1 MLLIYEMHPKQFR
14 SGRKL
19 ALIAKTE
26 SRTSQTR
33 AFAAKGLV
41 IIAVAAT
48 LSSCTSSL
56 DLFGG
61 DKVDR
66 MSTGTIQA
74 KRNPTTMSDEVTVQ
88 NAVSSA
94 DLSKVSMSP
103 LPWANTTTGSAGVVS
118 SIREGRNQGHIC
130 RDFTTTRH
138 SFEGIAQFTGQTC
151 LTNSGDWML
160 TSFDRQ

>member
-1 MLLIYEMHPKQFR
+1 M
-14 SGRKL
+14 
-19 ALIAKTE
+19 IAKTVG
-26 SRTSQTR
+26 RTSQTR
-33 AFAAKGLV
+33 AFAAKGLA
-41 IIAVAAT
+41 IIAVVAT
-48 LSSCTSSL
+48 LSGCTSSL

-66 MSTGTIQA
+66 MSTGTIPV
-74 KRNPTTMSDEVTVQ
+74 KSNPTSTSDEVTVQ

-94 DLSKVSMSP
+94 DLSKVTTSP

-118 SIREGRNQGHIC
+118 HIREARNQGHIC

>member
-1 MLLIYEMHPKQFR
+1 M
-14 SGRKL
+14 
-19 ALIAKTE
+19 ALIAKTVG
-26 SRTSQTR
+26 RTSKTR
-33 AFAAKGLV
+33 AFAAKGLA
-41 IIAVAAT
+41 ILGLAVM
-48 LSSCTSSL
+48 LSGCTSSL

-61 DKVDR
+61 SKVDR
-66 MSTGTIQA
+66 MSTGTIPA
-74 KRNPTTMSDEVTVQ
+74 KRNPTALSDEVTVQ

-118 SIREGRNQGHIC
+118 SIREARTQGHIC

-151 LTNSGDWML
+151 LTNNGSWML
-160 TSFDRQ
+160 TAFDRQ

>member
-1 MLLIYEMHPKQFR
+1 M
-14 SGRKL
+14 

-33 AFAAKGLV
+33 AFAARGFAIAAV
-41 IIAVAAT
+41 IAT
-48 LSSCTSSL
+48 LSGCTSSL

-94 DLSKVSMSP
+94 DLTKVSMSP
-103 LPWANTTTGSAGVVS
+103 LPWANTSTGSAGVVS
-118 SIREGRNQGHIC
+118 SIREGRNQGHVC
-130 RDFTTTRH
+130 RDFITTRH
-138 SFEGIAQFTGQTC
+138 SFEGIAQFNGQTC
-151 LTNSGDWML
+151 MTNSGDWML
-160 TSFDRQ
+160 TAFDRQ

>member
-1 MLLIYEMHPKQFR
+1 MLPIYEVHPKRIR

-19 ALIAKTE
+19 ALIAKTHN
-26 SRTSQTR
+26 RTSQRR
-33 AFAAKGLV
+33 AIAARGLA

-66 MSTGTIQA
+66 MSTGTIPA
-74 KRNPTTMSDEVTVQ
+74 KRNPTTLSDEVTVQ

-94 DLSKVSMSP
+94 DLSKVSTSP

-118 SIREGRNQGHIC
+118 SIREGHNQGHIC

-138 SFEGIAQFTGQTC
+138 SFEGIAQFNGQTC

-160 TSFDRQ
+160 TAFDRQ